1 MNRTKLGESPEK
13 VGDRFS
19 NLVKPQAEMIFKIIL
34 KIIYERF

>member
-13 VGDRFS
+13 VRDRFS
-19 NLVKPQAEMIFKIIL
+19 NLKPQAEMIFKIIL